1 MKIGTTDPKSGHP
14 LSTTLSSL
22 SVREKKEA
30 KPNPPIPHNLSAPAL
45 NGRGNKPTPSS
56 LAETTAS
63 KNQQGD
69 RGDGTSKIFLHEK
82 TPPFSGLEKISEKT
96 LEKKGEKVSSKKSST
111 EVEKVSENSL
121 VPTPHTTSTTTT
133 TTTSSG
139 TLPEKTPPPVSVEKE
154 LELLHAKN
162 AAQIDKIEADVR
174 EEKKKAFL
182 LKGGGT

>member
-1 MKIGTTDPKSGHP
+1 MQENSSGVDSEPPNMKIGTTDPKSGHP

-69 RGDGTSKIFLHEK
+69 RGDGTSKNFLHEK

-121 VPTPHTTSTTTT
+121 VHYYNHLLRYPPRKKPSTS
-133 TTTSSG
+133 
-139 TLPEKTPPPVSVEKE
+139 VC
-154 LELLHAKN
+154 
-162 AAQIDKIEADVR
+162 
-174 EEKKKAFL
+174 
-182 LKGGGT
+182 